1 MKDIV
6 QLEIDNMSNKVK
18 KQYYKL
24 LTEKLDDF
32 QDWKSIDRSFL
43 GDYEGDSDED
53 PWEFKDT
60 HTVDELLEVGFRRY
74 PNEFIDFQKEY
85 KQSIYNQTIQENDF
99 KDLGYKDIVPGLS
112 REEKDEIIREIKN
125 QLPYLND
132 QDYNDVAL
140 DKIDKEYIFEY
151 EKLPILEKFAA
162 PRPYQH
168 MYKNDKDTLEKFDQ
182 NKYVLTKLLS
192 DHVIEHEFDRIK
204 EADVVVREFFKS
216 EDELIVYVMEDG
228 RMGHEILNGREEY
241 LNPHHQVNS
250 WIETKHQLEL
260 TQKDNSEQSQK
271 FEAPKLKM

>member
-1 MKDIV
+1 
-6 QLEIDNMSNKVK
+6 
-18 KQYYKL
+18 
-24 LTEKLDDF
+24 
-32 QDWKSIDRSFL
+32 
-43 GDYEGDSDED
+43 
-53 PWEFKDT
+53 
-60 HTVDELLEVGFRRY
+60 
-74 PNEFIDFQKEY
+74 
-85 KQSIYNQTIQENDF
+85 
-99 KDLGYKDIVPGLS
+99 
-112 REEKDEIIREIKN
+112 
-125 QLPYLND
+125 
-132 QDYNDVAL
+132 
-140 DKIDKEYIFEY
+140 
-151 EKLPILEKFAA
+151 
-162 PRPYQH
+162 

-216 EDELIVYVMEDG
+216 EDELIVYVMKDG